1 MVAELVEMNEILD
14 MLIRITLGTIAGV
27 GLAILF
33 VKLGSQFYA
42 IVALKKPP
50 KLRLGPGIA
59 GFIIFLLVVSMFV
72 LIKNR

>member
-33 VKLGSQFYA
+33 VKLG
-42 IVALKKPP
+42 KPI
-50 KLRLGPGIA
+50 LRNCGIKEASKVKAWSGIA